1 MGEMEPEEE
10 LIAETE
16 VPVMFNTSTKA
27 SVVNVILGVVDVVKA
42 VDAVDA
48 VDVVGVGDVV
58 YVVDV
63 VDVVDVVGVTCFGSF
78 SISLRRF
85 TKQMQELRKWMQN
98 RMNCR

>member
-48 VDVVGVGDVV
+48 VDVVDAV
-58 YVVDV
+58 YGQTWKIVPAPP
-63 VDVVDVVGVTCFGSF
+63 GNILEGWGTFW
-78 SISLRRF
+78 
-85 TKQMQELRKWMQN
+85 TKIHAFLSN
-98 RMNCR
+98 F